1 MKKRKPRRVKS
12 KVFNYEVAD
21 RNRRPG
27 SGRWIHGMIVL
38 VLIAVAAGIAY
49 VWQRNLMLNMGYT
62 VSKLQHQK
70 AALDAEQVKLD
81 ADISTLKEPNR
92 LRREVEQRHLGLR
105 QPTPEQIV
113 RVPEP
118 EPLKL
123 VEDEQHRLPL
133 GQRLWDSIVL
143 GER

>member
-1 MKKRKPRRVKS
+1 MKKRRPRRVKS
-12 KVFNYEVAD
+12 KIYNYEVAD

-27 SGRWIHGMIVL
+27 SARWIHGMIVL
-38 VLIAVAAGIAY
+38 VLIAAAAGIAY
-49 VWQRNLMLNMGYT
+49 VWQRNRMLNMGYT
-62 VSKLQHQK
+62 VGTFKREK
-70 AALDAEQVKLD
+70 AALNAEEVKLD
-81 ADISTLKEPNR
+81 ADLSTLKEPNR

-105 QPTPEQIV
+105 TPTADQIV

-123 VEDEQHRLPL
+123 VEGEQRRPPL
-133 GQRLWDSIVL
+133 GQRLWDRIVL